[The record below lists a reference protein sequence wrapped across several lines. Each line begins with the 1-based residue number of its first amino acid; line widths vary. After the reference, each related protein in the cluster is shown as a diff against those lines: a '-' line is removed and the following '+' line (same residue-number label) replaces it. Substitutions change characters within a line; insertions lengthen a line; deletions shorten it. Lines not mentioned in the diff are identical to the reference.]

1 MLFCETGTGGKVT
14 VVVAVAAELL
24 NKLDQ
29 HLDDELKDIKKQMK
43 ICPMIIWMIKKIRIV
58 GLAASDVLLG
68 VGIRAL
74 LIDSNEQV

>member
-1 MLFCETGTGGKVT
+1 
-14 VVVAVAAELL
+14 
-24 NKLDQ
+24 
-29 HLDDELKDIKKQMK
+29 MK